1 MSQKAS
7 KKLHSVRFEL
17 TRDSIPLELESNA
30 LDRSAT
36 NAVIQNGIFLFESGQ
51 GYLHPSL
58 SS

>member
-1 MSQKAS
+1 MSTTLVELGPIKRCDVIC
-7 KKLHSVRFEL
+7 KDINEKIHSVRFEL

-36 NAVIQNGIFLFESGQ
+36 NAVEK
-51 GYLHPSL
+51 